1 MLLVR
6 FALSKHSAIARA
18 SGVVIVSTAAL
29 FLFGK
34 IPVAAQTKRLTE
46 AQLKI
51 LETQGREFSNRR
63 QWSKAQKVYRQ
74 VLQQRQKM
82 WGNSDPRL
90 VGPLNDV
97 IRVTCVDG
105 KCSDTVPFLKDLL
118 AIRLKKLGPWHADV
132 ATTYALIAEANEKM
146 QRYPEAIKN
155 FNEATKVRDHIYGKT
170 AGISV
175 QSRMNVIRVALKRKD
190 KVAAKAMLQEC
201 QTLLSA
207 QNKPQPE
214 LEKVLSYYAGKI

>member
-1 MLLVR
+1 MR
-6 FALSKHSAIARA
+6 FALSKLSAIARA
-18 SGVVIVSTAAL
+18 SCVVIISTAAM
-29 FLFGK
+29 FSFVQT
-34 IPVAAQTKRLTE
+34 PVSAQTKRLSE
-46 AQLKI
+46 SDLKS
-51 LETQGREFSNRR
+51 LETQGREYSNRR
-63 QWSKAQKVYRQ
+63 QWSKAQKVYRL
-74 VLQQRQKM
+74 VLHQRQKM
-82 WGNSDPRL
+82 WGTRDPRL
-90 VGPLNDV
+90 IGPLNDV

-105 KCSDTVPFLKDLL
+105 KCSDTVPFLKELL
-118 AIRLKKLGPWHADV
+118 AIRLKQLGPWHADV

-175 QSRMNVIRVALKRKD
+175 QSRMNVIRIALKNKD
-190 KVAAKAMLQEC
+190 KAAAKSMLQEC